1 MWIILS
7 FFGNPLNSVD
17 YVSNTYQE
25 SELHIPS
32 INLVIIDFI
41 IITLSVHI
49 NWFVVHATF
58 IHAEFPKPG
67 EVEVVVKIRHEES
80 SLFPKF
86 KLHVQS
92 PIEAIYHNVPISK
105 ASTRSAVL
113 ATVLAYLLHGDESQ
127 RDRETRSHIDIIL
140 CNILQSL
147 SDVPHWD
154 LTSILSGMSVM
165 CTDVSDYIV
174 ICSYPRSC
182 YVSWE
187 ETTIKQSS
195 QEMVN

>member
-1 MWIILS
+1 MNTFIH
-7 FFGNPLNSVD
+7 FGIPLNTVD
-17 YVSNTYQE
+17 YTYETPTTYQE
-25 SELHIPS
+25 SQLHAYTHKTRLLPI
-32 INLVIIDFI
+32 F
-41 IITLSVHI
+41 
-49 NWFVVHATF
+49 TF

-105 ASTRSAVL
+105 ASSQSAVL
-113 ATVLAYLLHGDESQ
+113 ATVLAYLLHSDESQ
-127 RDRETRSHIDIIL
+127 KDREIRSHIDIIL

-154 LTSILSGMSVM
+154 LTSILSG
-165 CTDVSDYIV
+165 I
-174 ICSYPRSC
+174 
-182 YVSWE
+182 
-187 ETTIKQSS
+187 
-195 QEMVN
+195 

>member
-1 MWIILS
+1 MLS
-7 FFGNPLNSVD
+7 LLSV
-17 YVSNTYQE
+17 
-25 SELHIPS
+25 
-32 INLVIIDFI
+32 
-41 IITLSVHI
+41 SVHI
-49 NWFVVHATF
+49 NPFVVHFTF

-67 EVEVVVKIRHEES
+67 EVEIVVKIRHEES

-105 ASTRSAVL
+105 ASSRSAVL

-147 SDVPHWD
+147 SDMPHWD

-174 ICSYPRSC
+174 ICSYPPSYWKLLCLVRGKND
-182 YVSWE
+182 
-187 ETTIKQSS
+187 ETK
-195 QEMVN
+195 